1 MGWLRNHGESL
12 GILPLVRDIR
22 TAFRPNRRGLL
33 PPEVA
38 ALDPAARF
46 AALAHGL
53 GLTDVEIDRRARMDR
68 LYCGLHAVLAVLV
81 LVGVLAG
88 VLASWS
94 LGAAAYFAVGAVH
107 HGVWAARMRQRRM
120 LSVREWAGTFF
131 RPIRQ

>member
-12 GILPLVRDIR
+12 GILPLMRDIR
-22 TAFRPNRRGLL
+22 TAFRPNRRDLL
-33 PPEVA
+33 PPEVV

-46 AALAHGL
+46 AAVVKRL

-81 LVGVLAG
+81 LVAVLAG

-94 LGAAAYFAVGAVH
+94 LGSAVYFTVGAIH

-120 LSVREWAGTFF
+120 LQVREWIGTIS

>member
-12 GILPLVRDIR
+12 GILPLMRDIR
-22 TAFRPNRRGLL
+22 TAFRPSKGGLL

-53 GLTDVEIDRRARMDR
+53 TDAEIDRRARLDR

-81 LVGVLAG
+81 LIGVLVG
-88 VLASWS
+88 YLMPLS
-94 LGAAAYFAVGAVH
+94 LGGAAYFGVGAVH

-120 LSVREWAGTFF
+120 LSVREWAGTFS